1 VRAGR
6 WAMLA
11 VVGML
16 SAITALVA
24 TAPATIAD
32 ALLARASLGRVR
44 LAQAEGSLWNGS
56 GRLVLV
62 GAPGSGGQADPSQ
75 GLVVPVTLRWQVRA
89 LPLLLG
95 LVDANIALEGA
106 GEAVRI
112 SGQPSDLRIA
122 AGGLRF
128 PELQL
133 AGLGSPWNTIRPSA
147 ALALRWQSLAIREGI
162 LDGTLDLQMRDVAS
176 AVSSVRPLGS
186 YRVEVRGD
194 GRNVGLVLTTQE
206 GALRL
211 QGQGGWDRRQ
221 GLRFEAEARAA
232 GEHRASLESLLT
244 LMGRREGDRTMIRIG
259 G

>member
-1 VRAGR
+1 MRAGR
-6 WAMLA
+6 WAVLLLVGAICA
-11 VVGML
+11 VTV
-16 SAITALVA
+16 IVA
-24 TAPATIAD
+24 AAPATIAD
-32 ALLARASLGRVR
+32 ALLGRASLGRVR

-56 GRLVLV
+56 GRLVLA
-62 GAPGSGGQADPSQ
+62 GAPGSDGQADPSQ
-75 GLVVPVTLRWQVRA
+75 GLAVPVMLRWNLRA

-95 LVDANIALEGA
+95 MVDASITLEGA
-106 GEAVRI
+106 GDMVRI
-112 SGQPSDLRIA
+112 SGHPTDLRIA
-122 AGGLRF
+122 AGSLRL

-162 LDGTLDLQMRDVAS
+162 LDGTLELQLRDVAS
-176 AVSSVRPLGS
+176 AVSAVRPLGS
-186 YRVEVRGD
+186 YRVDVRGD
-194 GRNVGLVLTTQE
+194 GRNVGLALATLD

-232 GEHRASLESLLT
+232 GEHRARLESLLS
-244 LMGRREGDRTMIRIG
+244 LMGRREGERTMIRIG